1 MAYGII
7 DIDSP
12 ARQSFAAL
20 ADPTRRVILG
30 LLKKGPST
38 VGEIAGRLTVSR
50 PAVSQHLKVLKSA
63 RLVQEDRQGTRHY
76 FGLNPPGFAALRD
89 EVDAM
94 WNEALEAFAAYVAL
108 KEEEKKQKK
117 RSSRRKDK

>member
-1 MAYGII
+1 M
-7 DIDSP
+7 
-12 ARQSFAAL
+12 

-38 VGEIAGRLTVSR
+38 VGEIAGKLTVSR
-50 PAVSQHLKVLKSA
+50 PAVSQHLKVLKTA

-76 FGLNPPGFAALRD
+76 FGLNPAGFASLRD

-94 WNEALEAFAAYVAL
+94 WQEALEVFAAYVAL
-108 KEEEKKQKK
+108 KEKAKKKTK
-117 RSSRRKDK
+117 RSRQRKET